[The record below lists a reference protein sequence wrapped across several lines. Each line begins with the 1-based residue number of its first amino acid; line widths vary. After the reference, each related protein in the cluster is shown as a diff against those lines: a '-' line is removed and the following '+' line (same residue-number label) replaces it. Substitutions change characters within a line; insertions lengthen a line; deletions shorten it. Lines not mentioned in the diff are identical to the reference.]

1 MHLDSV
7 YLSVTHTHWG
17 PIWDYGSKTVG
28 SRMGPIMSETAPEP
42 VSKAKVIVASVSAAV
57 GAFLFGFD
65 SSVINGAVDAIASGF
80 QLSAFLKGFAVAIAL
95 LGCAVGAWYAGQLS
109 DRLGRKKVMLIGAV
123 LFFASSIGSAFC
135 GSVWDLMVWRVVGG
149 FGIGVAS
156 VMTPSYISEI
166 APAKMRGSLTSVNQL
181 AITIG
186 IFAALLSDELL
197 QNSAGGA
204 AKAAF
209 FGMSAWRWMF
219 LVGVVPS
226 VVYAVVSFLLPESP
240 RYLVRAGKNDQA
252 RDILHNMGEPDPEK
266 KVKDIKDSIQEEDRT
281 SFADIKGPRLGLR
294 PLVWVGIILAAL
306 QQLVGINAIFY
317 YSSTLWKSV
326 GFSTADAFKTSV
338 ITSVINVVMT
348 FVAILFVDKFGRRLL
363 LLIGSCGMFL
373 GLGMAALAFFNSTKV
388 NGEIT
393 LPGSWGIVALIGAN
407 LFVIF
412 FAATW
417 GPIVWVLLAEMFPN
431 RQRSYA
437 LAIGTV
443 SNWLANFVV
452 TVLFPYLS
460 NRIGLGYLYGI
471 FAAFAVIS
479 FWFVLSMIPETTGQE
494 LEDMSGG
501 TKRENTASAAS

>member
-1 MHLDSV
+1 
-7 YLSVTHTHWG
+7 
-17 PIWDYGSKTVG
+17 
-28 SRMGPIMSETAPEP
+28 MSNTAPEP
-42 VSKAKVIVASVSAAV
+42 VSRAKVIVASISAAV

-65 SSVINGAVDAIASGF
+65 SSVINGAVDAIGSGF
-80 QLSAFLKGFAVAIAL
+80 KLGAFIKGFTVAVAL
-95 LGCAVGAWYAGQLS
+95 LGCAVGAWYAGQLA
-109 DRLGRKKVMLIGAV
+109 DRIGRKKVMFVGAV
-123 LFFASSIGSAFC
+123 LFFASSLGAGFC
-135 GSVWDLMVWRVVGG
+135 SSVWDLMFWRVIGG

-156 VMTPSYISEI
+156 VISPAYISEI
-166 APAKMRGSLTSVNQL
+166 APAKMRGSLTSVHQL

-186 IFAALLSDELL
+186 IFAALLSDQIL
-197 QNSAGGA
+197 QGHAGGA
-204 AKAAF
+204 SNVAF
-209 FGMSAWRWMF
+209 LGMSAWRWMF

-226 VVYAVVSFLLPESP
+226 VVYAVISFILPESP
-240 RYLVRAGKNDQA
+240 RYLVRAGKGDEA
-252 RDILHNMGEPDPEK
+252 KAILHDMGEPNPTQ
-266 KVKDIKDSIQEEDRT
+266 KVQDIKDSIQEENRT

-326 GFSTADAFKTSV
+326 GFSESDAFKTSV
-338 ITSVINVVMT
+338 ITSIINVVMT

-363 LLIGSCGMFL
+363 LLIGSSGMFV

-388 NGEIT
+388 NGDIT
-393 LPGSWGIVALIGAN
+393 LPHVWGIIALIGAN

-443 SNWLANFVV
+443 SNWLANF
-452 TVLFPYLS
+452 TVSVSFPFLS
-460 NRIGLGYLYGI
+460 DRIGLGYLYGI

-479 FWFVLSMIPETTGQE
+479 FGFVSKMIPETTGQE
-494 LEDMSGG
+494 LEDMTGG
-501 TKRENTASAAS
+501 TLRESTVGN